1 MNLKDTVM
9 ALSSLNGP
17 SGWEHSVT
25 SWLQERVKPYCDSAH
40 TDVMGNLVA
49 VQKCGNENA
58 KKILL
63 DAHIDEIGLIVTGIE
78 KGFLRFAS
86 IGGVDARILP
96 AMQVKV
102 LTEPPIRGIIDSM
115 PPHALS
121 AEDMEKPFAMEK
133 LTIDIAMTQEEAES
147 AVPLGTPV
155 VFDVEPVMMGEH
167 QLCGKALD
175 DRACAAII
183 CKVME
188 QLKEQAVDADI
199 YYLFSSQEEL
209 GARGAAPAV
218 FDIVPDYA
226 IVLDVTHAKTPDA
239 KGLELTDMGKG
250 PAVAIGPNMTYSMTK
265 GLQETANAL
274 DMSYQMEVIR
284 GNSGTNAWPIQVAR
298 NGIATAVVS
307 LPLKYMH
314 TPHEVMDLRDGEAIA
329 ELVAAY
335 IRRICEV
342 QA

>member
-1 MNLKDTVM
+1 MTLQETVV
-9 ALSSLNGP
+9 ALSALHGP

-25 SWLQERVKPYCDSAH
+25 DWLQERVKPYCDH
-40 TDVMGNLVA
+40 TYTDVMGNLVS
-49 VQKCGNENA
+49 VQSCGKAGA
-58 KKILL
+58 KKILV

-78 KGFLRFAS
+78 NGFLRFAS

-102 LTEPPIRGIIDSM
+102 LTEPPIDGIIDSM
-115 PPHALS
+115 PPHALR
-121 AEDMEKPFAMEK
+121 AEDMEKPFAMEN
-133 LTIDIAMTQEEAES
+133 LTIDVATSQEEAE
-147 AVPLGTPV
+147 AAIPLGTPV
-155 VFDVEPVMMGEH
+155 VFAVDPVMLGEH

-175 DRACAAII
+175 DRACAAIV

-188 QLKEQAVDADI
+188 QLKQQNVDADI

-218 FDIVPDYA
+218 FDIAPDYA

-239 KGLELTDMGKG
+239 KSIDLCDLGKG
-250 PAVAIGPNMTYSMTK
+250 PAIAIGPNMTYSMTR
-265 GLQETANAL
+265 GLQETAAAL
-274 DMSYQMEVIR
+274 EMPYQMEVIR
-284 GNSGTNAWPIQVAR
+284 GNSGTNAWPIQIAR
-298 NGIATAVVS
+298 SGIATAVVS

-314 TPHEVMDLRDGEAIA
+314 TPHEVMDLRDGEAVVK
-329 ELVAAY
+329 LVAEY
-335 IRRICEV
+335 IRRMCEV